1 MKHLDIVDEDV
12 SNLLKK
18 IQKLLNKQQEEFN
31 IKFID
36 ENEEVLFTE
45 KGKRII
51 NLWVG
56 QSTQPVHVLSNKNI
70 IGKKLMVNLENLTSF
85 SFHGRIIN

>member
-12 SNLLKK
+12 SNLRLKNTK
-18 IQKLLNKQQEEFN
+18 IANKQQEEFN

-45 KGKRII
+45 KGKK
-51 NLWVG
+51 NNQFVG
-56 QSTQPVHVLSNKNI
+56 RTKYLQPVHVLSNKNNWKKI
-70 IGKKLMVNLENLTSF
+70 NGKS
-85 SFHGRIIN
+85 